1 MSILRFTG
9 NSQMTKRRSP
19 YDIAVD
25 NGFSGT
31 EAEYEKSIHA
41 SVLEVMT
48 TQKTFVKDMSR
59 MDYQDIPMTIKVV
72 NLKGTLS
79 ITHDGNNTDIKFVHL
94 VSGVE
99 TTVDSISMSIT
110 ADTFNAEYS
119 LRVYYSADVESIT
132 LTSVL
137 GTSTYIQTLGYTN
150 ETKILNY
157 LGAFKSAPTPLTLG
171 RYILAGDAYLNID
184 DTDANY
190 MKILVYS
197 VSAPNWVQINNY
209 DLDASSKS
217 EICGKA
223 QKDVLSRVEAGTM
236 TMTDYGYF
244 NNVIADIVTARF
256 LGSKEIEL
264 IDDLPNNTKGRI
276 YGGDVDLT
284 QNQGERVGNRGF
296 IQDSDG
302 FFETSRAVIKNA
314 KILDQMD
321 FTNASIIH
329 PCFTTVPGHS
339 ITKSAYN
346 LPSKA
351 YWNEGD
357 VDFSGLTANALT
369 SVSSSFYGNYT
380 INRICR
386 CTDSSTMIYPVPAHH
401 YPSYALYSDNKNAN
415 ITGSYTIP
423 ETGRY
428 FIGAVHFG
436 TNWAQFS
443 DDGSVYIYIN
453 GSHVQTRG
461 NYNANNGVKGEY
473 YDVHKGDIVTFYA
486 DIATGGSSNDNGTL
500 YVFSENVSF
509 NSIGITSTGLWWED
523 TSYNWHRLG
532 SSYIA
537 SGTRLYVQSYWDSNS
552 NIYYA
557 NLLPVLTSYMSDLN
571 AGYYVVSGTVNYNG
585 TTIYAG
591 SIYKQSASYGELHC
605 AVNDVHYVFGLGSG
619 YYYNIS
625 GSIQILSSSEG
636 LQVKAI
642 YPDKD
647 EERDLGMNGQKF
659 RDVFCKIVHESSARK
674 KKTNI
679 EPFTSNALDIIN
691 SVQISSFNFK
701 SDMDKPEDERQGYI
715 GFIADDTDERLSG
728 IHHDEFISMNCIG
741 VLMKAVQELS
751 AEIEEL
757 KKK

>member
-1 MSILRFTG
+1 
-9 NSQMTKRRSP
+9 MTKRRSP

-99 TTVDSISMSIT
+99 TTVDSISMNIT
-110 ADTFNAEYS
+110 DDTFNAEYS
-119 LRVYYSADVESIT
+119 LRVYYAADVESVT

-157 LGAFKSAPTPLTLG
+157 LGAFTSAPTPLTLG

-190 MKILVYS
+190 LKILVYS
-197 VSAPNWVQINNY
+197 ISAPNWVPINNY

-223 QKDVLSRVEAGTM
+223 QEDALSRVEEGTM
-236 TMTDYGYF
+236 TKTDYGYF
-244 NNVIADIVTARF
+244 NNVIADIVTAKF

-302 FFETSRAVIKNA
+302 FFETSQAVIKNA
-314 KILDQMD
+314 KILNQMD
-321 FTNASIIH
+321 FTDAEIIH
-329 PCFTTVPGHS
+329 PCFTTVSGHTIS
-339 ITKSAYN
+339 KGTYTLPNKS
-346 LPSKA
+346 

-357 VDFSGLTANALT
+357 VTYSGITDNVLT
-369 SVSSSFYGNYT
+369 SVSNSFYGGT
-380 INRICR
+380 SINRICK
-386 CTDSSTMIYPVPAHH
+386 CTDTSTVLISPNTDYSESHA
-401 YPSYALYSDNKNAN
+401 YYYDWKYAEV
-415 ITGSYTIP
+415 TGTYTIP
-423 ETGRY
+423 ESGVYSLYARH
-428 FIGAVHFG
+428 IG

-443 DDGSVYIYIN
+443 DDGTTYVYLN
-453 GSHVQTRG
+453 GSLIQT
-461 NYNANNGVKGEY
+461 NSNGRRQY
-473 YDVHKGDIVTFYA
+473 TFHKGDVITFVA
-486 DIATGGSSNDNGTL
+486 DIATGGSSNDQGRIYIWVDEVDFRTA
-500 YVFSENVSF
+500 
-509 NSIGITSTGLWWED
+509 GINSTGLWWED
-523 TSYNWHRLG
+523 SSYNWHRLG
-532 SSYIA
+532 SSYVA
-537 SGTRLYVQSYWDSNS
+537 SSTRFYTPYWDSNGH
-552 NIYYA
+552 IDYA
-557 NLLPVLTSYMSDLN
+557 NLLAVLTSYMYDLN
-571 AGYYVVSGTVNYNG
+571 AGYYVVEGTLNYNG
-585 TTIYAG
+585 STIYAG
-591 SIYKQSASYGELHC
+591 SIYKRSSSYGELHC
-605 AVNDVHYVFGLGSG
+605 AVNDVHYVFSLSAD
-619 YYYNIS
+619 YYYNLS
-625 GSIQILSSSEG
+625 GTIQIKSSTEG
-636 LQVKAI
+636 LKVKSI

-647 EERDLGMNGQKF
+647 EERDLGMGGQKF
-659 RDVFCKIVHESSARK
+659 RNIYCVIVHESSARS

-691 SVQISSFNFK
+691 SVQVSSFNFK
-701 SDMDKPEDERQGYI
+701 SDMNKPEDERQGYI

-728 IHHDEFISMNCIG
+728 INHDEFISMNCIG

-751 AEIEEL
+751 AEVEEL
-757 KKK
+757 KKNG

>member
-1 MSILRFTG
+1 
-9 NSQMTKRRSP
+9 MTKRRSP

-31 EAEYEKSIHA
+31 ETEYEKSIHA

-79 ITHDGNNTDIKFVHL
+79 ITHDGNTTDIKFVHL

-119 LRVYYSADVESIT
+119 LRVYYSADVESVT

-157 LGAFKSAPTPLTLG
+157 LGAFKTAPTPLTLG

-190 MKILVYS
+190 LKILVYS
-197 VSAPNWVQINNY
+197 VSAPNWVPINNY

-223 QKDVLSRVEAGTM
+223 QEDALSRVEEGTM
-236 TMTDYGYF
+236 TKTDYGYF

-284 QNQGERVGNRGF
+284 KNQGERVGNRGF

-302 FFETSRAVIKNA
+302 FFETSQAVIKNA

-321 FTNASIIH
+321 FTDASIIH
-329 PCFTTVPGHS
+329 PCFTTVPGHV
-339 ITKSAYN
+339 ITKSEYT

-369 SVSSSFYGNYT
+369 SVSSSFYGSST
-380 INRICR
+380 INRVCR
-386 CTDSSTMIYPVPAHH
+386 CTDTSTVLISPNTDYSESHA
-401 YPSYALYSDNKNAN
+401 YYYDTKYAEV
-415 ITGSYTIP
+415 TGTYTIT
-423 ETGRY
+423 ESGVYSLYARH
-428 FIGAVHFG
+428 IG

-443 DDGSVYIYIN
+443 DDGTTYVYLN
-453 GSHVQTRG
+453 GSLIQT
-461 NYNANNGVKGEY
+461 NSNGRRQY
-473 YDVHKGDIVTFYA
+473 TFHKGDVISFVA
-486 DIATGGSSNDNGTL
+486 DIATGGSSNDQGRI
-500 YVFSENVSF
+500 YIWVDEVDFSTA
-509 NSIGITSTGLWWED
+509 GINSTGLWWED
-523 TSYNWHRLG
+523 TSYNWHKLG
-532 SSYIA
+532 SSYVA
-537 SGTRLYVQSYWDSNS
+537 SDTRLYVQSIWDSDL
-552 NIYYA
+552 NINYA

-605 AVNDVHYVFGLGSG
+605 AVNDVHYVFGLGTG

-642 YPDKD
+642 YPDGD
-647 EERDLGMNGQKF
+647 ESRDLGMNGQKF

-691 SVQISSFNFK
+691 SVQITSFNFK

-751 AEIEEL
+751 AEVDEL
-757 KKK
+757 KKKD

>member
-1 MSILRFTG
+1 MSIMRFTG

-99 TTVDSISMSIT
+99 TTVDSISMNIT

-119 LRVYYSADVESIT
+119 LRVYYAANVESIT

-150 ETKILNY
+150 ETKLLNY
-157 LGAFKSAPTPLTLG
+157 LGAFSSAPTSVTLG
-171 RYILAGDAYLNID
+171 RYILSGDAYLNID

-197 VSAPNWVQINNY
+197 ISAPNWVPINNY
-209 DLDASSKS
+209 DLDDSSKS

-223 QKDVLSRVEAGTM
+223 QRDVLSRVEEGTM

-264 IDDLPNNTKGRI
+264 IDDVPNNTKGRI

-284 QNQGERVGNRGF
+284 QSQGSRVGNRGF

-302 FFETSRAVIKNA
+302 FLETSQAVIKNA

-321 FTNASIIH
+321 FTNANIIH
-329 PCFTTVPGHS
+329 PCFTTVSGHTIS
-339 ITKSAYN
+339 KGTYN
-346 LPSKA
+346 LPSKS
-351 YWNEGD
+351 YWNESD
-357 VDFSGLTANALT
+357 VTYSGITDNSLT
-369 SVSSSFYGNYT
+369 SVSSSFYDNST
-380 INRICR
+380 INRICK
-386 CTDSSTMIYPVPAHH
+386 CTDTSTVLISPNTDYSEQHAYVSPWA
-401 YPSYALYSDNKNAN
+401 YAEN
-415 ITGSYTIP
+415 TGSYTIP
-423 ETGRY
+423 ESGVY
-428 FIGAVHFG
+428 SLYAKHIG

-443 DDGSVYIYIN
+443 DDGTTYVYLN
-453 GSHVQTRG
+453 GSQIRT
-461 NYNANNGVKGEY
+461 NSNGRRQY
-473 YDVHKGDIVTFYA
+473 TFHKGDVITFVA
-486 DIATGGSSNDNGTL
+486 DIATGGSANDQGRIFIW
-500 YVFSENVSF
+500 VDEVDFSTA
-509 NSIGITSTGLWWED
+509 GINSTGLWWED
-523 TSYNWHRLG
+523 SSYNWHKIG
-532 SSYIA
+532 SSYVA
-537 SGTRLYVQSYWDSNS
+537 SGTRLYIQSYWDSNGH
-552 NIYYA
+552 IDYA
-557 NLLPVLTSYMSDLN
+557 NLLAVLTSYMYDLN
-571 AGYYVVSGTVNYNG
+571 AGYYVVEGTLNYNG
-585 TTIYAG
+585 STIYAG
-591 SIYKQSASYGELHC
+591 SIYKQSSSYGELHC
-605 AVNDVHYVFGLGSG
+605 AVNDVHYVFGLGSD
-619 YYYNIS
+619 YIYNIS
-625 GSIQILSSSEG
+625 GTIQIKSSTEG

-642 YPDKD
+642 YPDSD
-647 EERDLGMNGQKF
+647 ESRDLGMNGQKF
-659 RDVFCKIVHESSARK
+659 RNIYCVIVHESSARS

-691 SVQISSFNFK
+691 SVQVSSFNFK
-701 SDMDKPEDERQGYI
+701 SDMDKPEEQRQGYI

-728 IHHDEFISMNCIG
+728 INHDEFISMNCIG

-757 KKK
+757 KNK